1 MAPLYKKALI
11 IGATSG
17 IGEALA
23 SRFHA
28 EGTSVIV
35 TGRRREALDAFV
47 AKHPGSIATT
57 LDVTK
62 LDSIATFAAEIT
74 KKHPDLDAVI
84 LNAGIQR
91 PLFFDRPNGVD
102 LNIFNEELTT
112 NYVSFVHLTAALL
125 PHFQKLSKEEDKD
138 TSLVYVSST
147 LGLLP
152 TLVRAPGYC
161 ATKAALHSFVM
172 TLRQQLEDGGYP
184 RVKIVEVFPPA
195 VQTELHDTKHQ
206 PDLVN
211 GGEIGMP
218 LAEFI
223 DRMCEG
229 LRRGDEQFAVGHGEP
244 WLKDGGFE
252 NTRVTMFKQGQ
263 KGIKEALKRFV
274 KG

>member
-23 SRFHA
+23 ARLHA

-35 TGRRREALDAFV
+35 TGRRLDALSAFV
-47 AKHPGSIATT
+47 AKHPGSTAMPLNLTN
-57 LDVTK
+57 LG
-62 LDSIATFAAEIT
+62 SSAAFAADIT
-74 KKHPDLDAVI
+74 RHHPDLDAVI

-91 PLFFDRPNGVD
+91 PLFFDRPNVD
-102 LNIFNEELTT
+102 LNIFHEELTT

-125 PHFQKLSKEEDKD
+125 PHFEKLSKEEGKD
-138 TSLVYVSST
+138 THLVYVSST
-147 LGLLP
+147 LGLVP

-161 ATKAALHSFVM
+161 ASKAALHSFVT
-172 TLRQQLEDGGYP
+172 TLRQQLEDGGFP
-184 RVKIVEVFPPA
+184 QVKVVEVFPPA

-223 DRMCEG
+223 DRMYAG
-229 LRRGDEQFAVGHGEP
+229 LQKGDAQFAVGPGEA
-244 WLKDGGFE
+244 WLAEGGFE
-252 NTRVTMFKQGQ
+252 DMRVKTFKHGHQLVQGM
-263 KGIKEALKRFV
+263 IKQFLRE
-274 KG
+274 

>member
-23 SRFHA
+23 ARLHA

-35 TGRRREALDAFV
+35 TGRRQEALDAFV
-47 AKHPGSIATT
+47 AKHPGSAAAT
-57 LDVTK
+57 LDITK
-62 LDSIATFAAEIT
+62 LDSIPTFAADVV
-74 KKHPDLDAVI
+74 KQHPDLDAVI

-91 PLFFDRPNGVD
+91 PLFFDRPNVD
-102 LNIFNEELTT
+102 LKIFDEELTT
-112 NYVSFVHLTAALL
+112 NYISFVYLTAALL
-125 PHFQKLSKEEDKD
+125 PHFQKLSKEEGKD

-147 LGLLP
+147 LGLIP

-161 ATKAALHSFVM
+161 ASKAALHSFVT

-184 RVKIVEVFPPA
+184 KVKVVEVFPPA

-218 LAEFI
+218 LAEYI
-223 DRMCEG
+223 DRMYAG
-229 LRRGDEQFAVGHGEP
+229 LQKGDDQFAVGPGEA
-244 WLKDGGFE
+244 WLAEGGFE
-252 NTRVTMFKQGQ
+252 NTRVKTFKHGHQ
-263 KGIKEALKRFV
+263 LV
-274 KG
+274 KGMLKQFVRE

>member
-23 SRFHA
+23 ARLHT

-35 TGRRREALDAFV
+35 TGRRQEALDAFV
-47 AKHPGSIATT
+47 AKHPGSAAAT
-57 LDVTK
+57 LDITK
-62 LDSIATFAAEIT
+62 LDSIPTFAADVV
-74 KKHPDLDAVI
+74 KQHPDLDAVI

-91 PLFFDRPNGVD
+91 PLFFDRPNVD
-102 LNIFNEELTT
+102 LKIFDEELTT
-112 NYVSFVHLTAALL
+112 NYVSFVYLTAALL
-125 PHFQKLSKEEDKD
+125 PHFQKLSKEEGKD

-147 LGLLP
+147 LGLIP

-161 ATKAALHSFVM
+161 ASKAALHSFVT

-184 RVKIVEVFPPA
+184 KVKVVEVFPPA

-218 LAEFI
+218 LAEYI
-223 DRMCEG
+223 DRMYAG
-229 LRRGDEQFAVGHGEP
+229 LEKGDDQFAVGPGEA
-244 WLKDGGFE
+244 WLADGGFE
-252 NTRVTMFKQGQ
+252 NTRVKMFKQGQ
-263 KGIKEALKRFV
+263 QLIKGMLKKFV
-274 KG
+274 KE